1 MKNINRR
8 SFISKVGVLGI
19 GGIITSLS
27 LKNNLLNATILNST
41 NTNMFI
47 HPSPFASA
55 ENREIYHTVL
65 AQRLK
70 IETARRASE
79 RKKIDDAIEKILEC
93 PE

>member
-1 MKNINRR
+1 
-8 SFISKVGVLGI
+8 
-19 GGIITSLS
+19 
-27 LKNNLLNATILNST
+27 
-41 NTNMFI
+41 MFI

-70 IETARRASE
+70 VETARKASE

-93 PE
+93 PEGYVNADKMINFFMRKLELLWYDSIPSSTMN

>member
-1 MKNINRR
+1 
-8 SFISKVGVLGI
+8 
-19 GGIITSLS
+19 
-27 LKNNLLNATILNST
+27 
-41 NTNMFI
+41 MFN
-47 HPSPFASA
+47 PSPFASA
-55 ENREIYHTVL
+55 ANREIYHTVL